1 MHSFFFR
8 QPKSFTNCKTLPNTC
23 VYSQA
28 YVLTRFLVA
37 YAIPHIVN
45 THQNH
50 RLLLKKEMMFL
61 THRLSNVLSTRLGSL
76 CLYNILYLLK
86 HFKIFVFNTS

>member
-1 MHSFFFR
+1 MHSFFFLGSR
-8 QPKSFTNCKTLPNTC
+8 KVLQIAKRFQIHVSIHK
-23 VYSQA
+23 V

-76 CLYNILYLLK
+76 CLYNIYLLK
-86 HFKIFVFNTS
+86 HFKIFVF

>member
-1 MHSFFFR
+1 MHSFFFLGIR
-8 QPKSFTNCKTLPNTC
+8 KFLQMAKRFQIHVSIHK
-23 VYSQA
+23 V

-86 HFKIFVFNTS
+86 HFKIFVL

>member
-37 YAIPHIVN
+37 YAIPHLVN

-61 THRLSNVLSTRLGSL
+61 THRLSNMLSTRLVSL
-76 CLYNILYLLK
+76 CLFNIYLLK
-86 HFKIFVFNTS
+86 HFKIFVF